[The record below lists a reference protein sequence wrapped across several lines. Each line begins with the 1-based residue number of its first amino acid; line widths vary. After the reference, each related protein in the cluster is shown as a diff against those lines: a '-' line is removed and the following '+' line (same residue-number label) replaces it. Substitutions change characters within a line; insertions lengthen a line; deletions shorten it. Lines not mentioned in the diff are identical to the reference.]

1 MMRFI
6 FLLSSA
12 IALPAQAQELSAL
25 QLAQQLASVLA
36 AEEPCELAYDPE
48 AIEAFIAEQ
57 PAASDLSFPSYLS
70 TMMQGRPVDLD
81 GQTNSQKV
89 AYCSSAR
96 ATARAIGFIE

>member
-6 FLLSSA
+6 MPLSSA
-12 IALPAQAQELSAL
+12 IVFPAQAQETSAL

-36 AEEPCELAYDPE
+36 AEEPCELSYDPE

-57 PAASDLSFPSYLS
+57 PAASDLSFPSYLT
-70 TMMQGRPVDLD
+70 TMMQGGPVDLED
-81 GQTNSQKV
+81 QTDSQKV

-96 ATARAIGFIE
+96 TTARAIGFLE